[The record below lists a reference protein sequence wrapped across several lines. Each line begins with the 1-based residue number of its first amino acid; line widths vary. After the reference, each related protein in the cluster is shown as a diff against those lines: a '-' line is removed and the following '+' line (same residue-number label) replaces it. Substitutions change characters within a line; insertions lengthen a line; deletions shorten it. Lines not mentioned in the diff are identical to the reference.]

1 MPARILFAS
10 LVLLAV
16 ASPAFANPHGG
27 RTYFFGLTWGHAPA
41 GGVAPRGCGGSPFA
55 AQPFGVQPFATQP
68 FSVQP
73 FAVQP
78 FSVQPFSVQPFSVA
92 PFSAQPNAQAEA
104 QAFGNW
110 LALVRQGCQII
121 GGGQGGGGQGGSSAD
136 FNKLNSSIQGLKT
149 EIAELRKTNDKILLE
164 LTQIRK
170 GDKSPPPEPKAQGG
184 AKDGDENN
192 KLDGKSKPASG
203 PTYAAVDKQLN
214 DLATSR
220 KLIDAQRAAAK
231 AKTPVAPNTSVAGNR

>member
-1 MPARILFAS
+1 
-10 LVLLAV
+10 
-16 ASPAFANPHGG
+16 
-27 RTYFFGLTWGHAPA
+27 
-41 GGVAPRGCGGSPFA
+41 
-55 AQPFGVQPFATQP
+55 
-68 FSVQP
+68 VQP

-78 FSVQPFSVQPFSVA
+78 FNVQPFAVQPFGVV

-121 GGGQGGGGQGGSSAD
+121 GGGGGQGGGAQD
-136 FNKLNSSIQGLKT
+136 FNKLNSSIQGLKS
-149 EIAELRKTNDKILLE
+149 EIAELRKTNEKILGE

-170 GDKSPPPEPKAQGG
+170 GDKSDPPAPKAQGG
-184 AKDGDENN
+184 AGIGADKPDENSQ
-192 KLDGKSKPASG
+192 KAKPATG
-203 PTYAAVDKQLN
+203 PTYVAVDKQLN

-231 AKTPVAPNTSVAGNR
+231 AKTPLAPSTSVAGNR